1 MLLPLRAAALV
12 GDRYAVRFLG
22 AAACEAALVDT
33 GMRSVSSALLLAK
46 LRWSATGMRSVSS
59 ALLLAKLRWSATGAA
74 SQAGTFL
81 GMSESEEASKRR

>member
-46 LRWSATGMRSVSS
+46 LRWSATG
-59 ALLLAKLRWSATGAA
+59 AA